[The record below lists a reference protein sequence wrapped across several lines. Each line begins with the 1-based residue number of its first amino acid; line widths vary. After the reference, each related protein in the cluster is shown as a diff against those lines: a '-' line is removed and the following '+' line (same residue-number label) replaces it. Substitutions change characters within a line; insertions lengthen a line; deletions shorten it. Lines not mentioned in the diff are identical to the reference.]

1 MPIKLNSDRQETKTF
16 LNLSREE
23 CNVIH
28 SKILDNGHVL
38 LGTAQT
44 SALQS
49 NFGLALSI
57 TILGAEEYL
66 KGMILYFYSIGI
78 NVFSIKEL
86 RGVLSKHRNRH
97 ESACLLEFLSITK
110 RFIPLESKR
119 EKVKRKTGFLES
131 LVELAKTASELS
143 DDFSKMVDNVEW
155 WDKADDYKKRGIY
168 VDFNGELLLPSSIT
182 KDEYEAGCNIV
193 TDLLN
198 SCGSIKV
205 AFERMDDKALNTT
218 ISNINSGIKIMA
230 NRGLRSSM
238 PKSPIK

>member
-1 MPIKLNSDRQETKTF
+1 MEADQKYLDKSTF

-23 CNVIH
+23 CRSIN
-28 SKILDNGHVL
+28 SKVLDNGHVL
-38 LGTAQT
+38 LQAAQT

-86 RGVLSKHRNRH
+86 RGVLSYHRNRH
-97 ESACLLEFLSITK
+97 EMACLLEFLSIAK
-110 RFIPLESKR
+110 RVIPIESKG
-119 EKVKRKTGFLES
+119 EKIKSRTGFFES

-143 DDFSKMVDNVEW
+143 DDFSKMMDNVEW

-168 VDFNGELLLPSSIT
+168 VDFKGELLLPSSIT
-182 KDEYEAGCNIV
+182 KDEYEAGSKIV

-198 SCGSIKV
+198 SCRGIKA
-205 AFERMDDKALNTT
+205 AFENMSDKILKGT
-218 ISNINSGIKIMA
+218 ITDINSGIKIMA
-230 NRGLRSSM
+230 NRVKAVNAQK
-238 PKSPIK
+238 P